1 MSNLVN
7 TKQTVDLSVLLVRV
21 SLGAILIA
29 HSLLKILVF
38 TLAGTAGFFESVGFP
53 GWAAYLVAPLELV
66 AGGLLI
72 AGYKVKIVAAVV
84 LPVLL
89 GAAYVHIGNGWLFTN
104 KNGGWEFPVLLV
116 MLAISLLV
124 RDIQFSPMQ
133 SNVARKAK
141 VGV

>member
-1 MSNLVN
+1 MSDLLN
-7 TKQTVDLSVLLVRV
+7 TKQSADLSVLLVRV

-29 HSLLKILVF
+29 HSLLKFFVF

-72 AGYKVKIVAAVV
+72 AGYKVKIVVAVM

-124 RDIQFSPMQ
+124 HDIQFSPMQ
-133 SNVARKAK
+133 SNNARKAK
-141 VGV
+141 VNV